1 MPYFQDKTVVV
12 DKLKTQILNYFLQA
26 DFRGEAIYQV
36 DTITKQAVENFLREI
51 DQISWLS
58 GDRSDS
64 AGVTSKPEITPSERL
79 RLSQRG
85 TPLRARLD
93 YLRQIVGILS
103 HGVLI
108 NPSVFMWKTLLQD
121 FSFPYIKREIFTKN
135 PVSEP
140 NILSAYEITANCG
153 YPIELIR
160 VICEGRDELVG
171 CNARAN

>member
-12 DKLKTQILNYFLQA
+12 DKLETKILNYFLQA
-26 DFRGEAIYQV
+26 DFRGESIYHV
-36 DTITKQAVENFLREI
+36 DTITKQAVANFLREI
-51 DQISWLS
+51 DQISRLS
-58 GDRSDS
+58 GDRIDS
-64 AGVTSKPEITPSERL
+64 SEVTPKPEITPSERL

-103 HGVLI
+103 HGVPM

-140 NILSAYEITANCG
+140 NILSAYEVTANCG

-160 VICEGRDELVG
+160 SYLRG
-171 CNARAN
+171 AR